1 MQRNKLSEQST
12 ILKRLHRQG
21 MLSIPHTPTIRGKKK
36 MDSEFVDEIL
46 AGLMWLAS

>member
-12 ILKRLHRQG
+12 IPQRLPRQG
-21 MLSIPHTPTIRGKKK
+21 MLNLPHPPTAQDKQKT
-36 MDSEFVDEIL
+36 DSDFIDEIL